1 MSKRKITTRVILD
14 GHVDHTF
21 TQIRHVYTDAVGEY
35 VKCDR
40 NNYHIENDSFDI
52 NYYSGK
58 AISAKEL
65 FKDLV

>member
-21 TQIRHVYTDAVGEY
+21 TQMRQVYTDAVGEY

-40 NNYHIENDSFDI
+40 NSYHLENDSFDI

>member
-1 MSKRKITTRVILD
+1 MSKRKITTRVNLD

-21 TQIRHVYTDAVGEY
+21 TQMRHVYTDDVGEY

-40 NNYHIENDSFDI
+40 NNYYIENDSFDI

-58 AISAKEL
+58 AVSVTEL
-65 FKDLV
+65 FKDLI